1 MIPLLARRTW
11 PLVCEERNHR
21 SDVGGLAQPLQRC
34 EILQVL
40 RHLNV
45 MSLVQLSRNLVEPGL
60 VSGHQNHGM
69 AVPLSRSPSLRSAL
83 PRLFCVSAH
92 LSGTRSRVY
101 SSSAEKQSWRT
112 AVGRNSTRLVLVGE
126 KRNVHAEH
134 SFP

>member
-1 MIPLLARRTW
+1 VLPFYLHSQMIPLLARRTW

-45 MSLVQLSRNLVEPGL
+45 MSLVQLCRNLVEPGL

-69 AVPLSRSPSLRSAL
+69 AVPSNSRESSKPIPRRSTYQ
-83 PRLFCVSAH
+83 RTFRSVH
-92 LSGTRSRVY
+92 LS
-101 SSSAEKQSWRT
+101 
-112 AVGRNSTRLVLVGE
+112 
-126 KRNVHAEH
+126 
-134 SFP
+134 

>member
-45 MSLVQLSRNLVEPGL
+45 MGLVQLCRNLFEPGL

-69 AVPLSRSPSLRSAL
+69 AVPSELAGKLQADARRRSSYQCSA
-83 PRLFCVSAH
+83 VTSAH
-92 LSGTRSRVY
+92 
-101 SSSAEKQSWRT
+101 
-112 AVGRNSTRLVLVGE
+112 
-126 KRNVHAEH
+126 
-134 SFP
+134 